1 MRPPKIRKKKLKTGN
16 LQQGDLDEDVRFS
29 DPEHIIYDLTD
40 DSDGEEASAAQ
51 IVPYMSLPGADR
63 AVSLALSEPVT
74 LWYKRA
80 HGCGVSQTTGWCSY
94 TLMLCS

>member
-1 MRPPKIRKKKLKTGN
+1 VRPPKIKKKKLKTGN
-16 LQQGDLDEDVRFS
+16 LQQGGLDENVRFS

-63 AVSLALSEPVT
+63 AVSLAPSEPVSGT
-74 LWYKRA
+74 EEEDDDDESVIQSEVDARLNVLA
-80 HGCGVSQTTGWCSY
+80 
-94 TLMLCS
+94 